1 MEQGLRCVDFSLK
14 GMGPAG
20 AAAVGHVLW
29 THKTVVDVSLCDNLL
44 GDDGLRNL
52 LRGYRVAADATVATP
67 AGCKLEVLRL
77 DRVGLTGAGG
87 SALGSFL
94 SSPATNT
101 ALANLTVISLN
112 GNNLATSPE
121 DRQDCLE
128 LYLALGR
135 LPKLVTLEMDGC
147 QIGDRG
153 VETLGNK
160 LGDSGAELLASA
172 SSVARLEDV
181 DRMERD
187 LHIDLSKNDLTPK
200 ALAAFATKSCMAT
213 TLEFLG
219 NDFSSLTL
227 DGDESLQAKVLLA
240 LRDGDVILPKLRSL
254 DLSGVYLREVD
265 VVRLVQLMSNENAM
279 PNLKILSLGDILT
292 SEQQVRQPR
301 QEPGDGQ
308 IEEMATCEEAIAELK
323 MARPW
328 LMVAWKFLRPEEFE
342 EQKQQYEEQRA
353 RQSRHHQG
361 P

>member
-1 MEQGLRCVDFSLK
+1 M
-14 GMGPAG
+14 
-20 AAAVGHVLW
+20 
-29 THKTVVDVSLCDNLL
+29 
-44 GDDGLRNL
+44 
-52 LRGYRVAADATVATP
+52 
-67 AGCKLEVLRL
+67 
-77 DRVGLTGAGG
+77 
-87 SALGSFL
+87 
-94 SSPATNT
+94 
-101 ALANLTVISLN
+101 ISLN

-153 VETLGNK
+153 VETLCLGLLDRLHAGCASASFVKKLSLGNNNLSAVAASNLAHLLASAEKHLGIKMPHLLALSGNK

-240 LRDGDVILPKLRSL
+240 LGDGDVILPKLRSL

-265 VVRLVQLMSNENAM
+265 VVRLVQLLSNENAM